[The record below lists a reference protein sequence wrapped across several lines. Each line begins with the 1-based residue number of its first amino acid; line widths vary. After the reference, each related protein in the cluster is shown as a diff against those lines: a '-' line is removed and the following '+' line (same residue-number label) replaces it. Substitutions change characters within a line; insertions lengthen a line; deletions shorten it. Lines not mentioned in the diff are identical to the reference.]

1 MNAKPTLA
9 RPRVVTTIA
18 AAALSTVIA
27 TGLLTAVT
35 GLFQHDGAPFEQVVI
50 AEHACANHTFI
61 SEREACVRLYLAA
74 ACAKRCESLKLCAGI
89 RPANGRFRRL
99 GGMAA
104 FGSPIADGRRS
115 TPCR

>member
-1 MNAKPTLA
+1 MPAGKYAPATPDFPNDRKETAMNAKPTLA

-27 TGLLTAVT
+27 IGLLTTVT
-35 GLFQHDGAPFEQVVI
+35 GLFQRDGAPFEQVVI

-74 ACAKRCESLKLCAGI
+74 SRVRNVASR
-89 RPANGRFRRL
+89 
-99 GGMAA
+99 
-104 FGSPIADGRRS
+104 
-115 TPCR
+115 